1 MASRQTQKRPG
12 GETMA
17 SKDTMTL
24 NMGPQH
30 PATHGVL
37 RIELDLD
44 GETVIEA
51 RPVIGY
57 LHTGIEKNM
66 EAKTYTQA
74 LTMTDRMDYLAP
86 MSNNLVYVSA
96 VEKLMEL
103 EIPPRA
109 EYIRVIMTELTRL
122 NSHLV
127 WVGTHAIDIGA
138 MSMLLYA
145 FREREKITQMY
156 EFVSG
161 VRMMSSYFRVGGIAQ
176 DVPKGFEDR
185 VNDILKVLP
194 GKINEYEGLLTENKI
209 WRNRTIGVGTI
220 SAEDAIDAGLSGPS
234 LRGSGVSWD
243 LRKSK
248 PYSYYDKFEF
258 DIPIG
263 KNGDVFD
270 RYTVRLEEM
279 RQSLRIIRQALDGL
293 PDGPV
298 MTSDRKVT
306 PPPKAEVLTGMEQ
319 LIHHF
324 KLVVHGFQPPPGDVY
339 FAIESPKGEIG
350 CYLVSDGTK
359 KPYRVHFRPPSFVNI
374 SAFNKLV
381 AGRMV
386 ADVIACIGS
395 IDIVLGE
402 IDR

>member
-1 MASRQTQKRPG
+1 M
-12 GETMA
+12 M
-17 SKDTMTL
+17 L

-37 RIELDLD
+37 RIELELD
-44 GETVIEA
+44 GETVVEA

-66 EAKTYTQA
+66 EAKTYLQA

-86 MSNNLVYVSA
+86 LSNNLVYIGA
-96 VEKLMEL
+96 LEKLMEI
-103 EIPPRA
+103 EVPPRA
-109 EYIRVIMTELTRL
+109 EYIRVILTELTRI

-161 VRMMSSYFRVGGIAQ
+161 VRMMASYFRLGGLTQ
-176 DVPKGFEDR
+176 DVPSGFEER
-185 VNDILKVLP
+185 VRDILNTLP
-194 GKINEYEGLLTENKI
+194 AKIDEYEGLLTQNKI
-209 WRNRTIGVGTI
+209 WRNRTIGVGVI
-220 SAEDAIDAGLSGPS
+220 SADDAIDAGLSGPS
-234 LRGSGVSWD
+234 LRGSGLAWD
-243 LRKSK
+243 IRKSN

-258 DIPIG
+258 DIPVG
-263 KNGDVFD
+263 KNGDCYD
-270 RYTVRLEEM
+270 RYLVRLEEM
-279 RQSLRIIRQALDGL
+279 RQSLRIIRQAIDGL

-298 MTSDRKVT
+298 RVENGKIT
-306 PPPKAEVLTGMEQ
+306 PPIKIEVLTGMEQ

-324 KLVVHGFQPPPGDVY
+324 KLVVHGILPPAGDVY

-350 CYLVSDGTK
+350 CYLVSDGSK

-395 IDIVLGE
+395 LDIVLGE

>member
-1 MASRQTQKRPG
+1 
-12 GETMA
+12 
-17 SKDTMTL
+17 MTI

-37 RIELDLD
+37 RIELDIE
-44 GETVIEA
+44 GETIIDA
-51 RPVIGY
+51 RPIIGY

-86 MSNNLVYVSA
+86 MSNNLVYVGA
-96 VEKLMEL
+96 IEKLMEV

-109 EYIRVIMTELTRL
+109 EYVRVIMTELTRIA
-122 NSHLV
+122 SHLV
-127 WVGTHAIDIGA
+127 WLGTHAIDIGA
-138 MSMLLYA
+138 MSMLLYC
-145 FREREKITQMY
+145 FREREKVLQMY

-161 VRMMSSYFRVGGIAQ
+161 VRMMSSYFRGGGLARDIPAGF
-176 DVPKGFEDR
+176 DVR
-185 VNDILKVLP
+185 VKDILDTFP
-194 GKINEYEGLLTENKI
+194 AKIDEYENLLTDNKI
-209 WRNRTIGVGTI
+209 WRNRTEGVGVI
-220 SAEDAIDAGLSGPS
+220 SAEDAISAGLSGPS
-234 LRGSGVSWD
+234 LRGSGVAWD
-243 LRKSK
+243 VRKSN

-258 DIPIG
+258 DIPTG

-270 RYTVRLEEM
+270 RYKVRIEEM
-279 RQSLRIIRQALDGL
+279 RQSLRIVGQAIDGI
-293 PDGPV
+293 PEGPYI
-298 MTSDRKVT
+298 TTDRKIAS
-306 PPPKAEVLTGMEQ
+306 PPKEEVLKGMEQ

-324 KLVVHGFQPPPGDVY
+324 KLVVHGFTPPRGDVY

-350 CYLVSDGTK
+350 CYIVSDGTK

-374 SAFNKLV
+374 SALPRLV
-381 AGRMV
+381 RGRMV

>member
-1 MASRQTQKRPG
+1 
-12 GETMA
+12 
-17 SKDTMTL
+17 MTL

-37 RIELDLD
+37 RIELELD
-44 GETVIEA
+44 GETVVEA
-51 RPVIGY
+51 RPIIGY

-66 EAKTYTQA
+66 ENKTYLQA

-86 MSNNLVYVSA
+86 MSNNLVYVGA
-96 VEKLMEL
+96 IEKLMEI
-103 EIPPRA
+103 EVPPRA
-109 EYIRVIMTELTRL
+109 EYIRVIMAELTRL

-127 WVGTHAIDIGA
+127 WLGTHSIDIGA
-138 MSMLLYA
+138 MSMLLYC

-161 VRMMSSYFRVGGIAQ
+161 VRMMSSYFRVGGVAR
-176 DVPKGFEDR
+176 DVPQGFEQR
-185 VNDILKVLP
+185 VRDILNTFP
-194 GKINEYEGLLTENKI
+194 AKIDEYEGLLTNNKI
-209 WRNRTIGVGTI
+209 WRNRTIGVGAI
-220 SAEDAIDAGLSGPS
+220 SVEDAIDAGLSGPS
-234 LRGSGVSWD
+234 LRGSGLALD
-243 LRKSK
+243 IRKAN

-258 DIPIG
+258 DIPAG
-263 KNGDVFD
+263 KNGDCYD
-270 RYTVRLEEM
+270 RYFVRLEEM
-279 RQSLRIIRQALDGL
+279 RQSLRIIRQAIGGL
-293 PDGPV
+293 PGGPTRIADG
-298 MTSDRKVT
+298 KIT
-306 PPPKAEVLTGMEQ
+306 PPLKEEVLTGMEQ

-324 KLVVHGFQPPPGDVY
+324 KLVVHGFQPPVGDVY
-339 FAIESPKGEIG
+339 FPIESPKGEIG
-350 CYLVSDGTK
+350 CYLVSDGSK

-374 SAFNKLV
+374 SALNKLV

>member
-1 MASRQTQKRPG
+1 MADR
-12 GETMA
+12 E
-17 SKDTMTL
+17 TMTL

-37 RIELDLD
+37 RIELDLQ

-51 RPVIGY
+51 RPIIGY

-86 MSNNLVYVSA
+86 LSNNLVYVQA
-96 VEKLMEL
+96 IEKLMQL
-103 EIPPRA
+103 EVPIRA

-127 WVGTHAIDIGA
+127 WLGTHALDIGA
-138 MSMLLYA
+138 MSMLLYC

-161 VRMMSSYFRVGGIAQ
+161 VRMMASYFRVGGLTN
-176 DVPKGFEDR
+176 DVPRGFEER
-185 VNDILKVLP
+185 VKDILDTFP
-194 GKINEYEGLLTENKI
+194 GKIDEYEGLLTQNRI
-209 WRNRTIGVGTI
+209 WRNRTIGVGVI
-220 SAEDAIDAGLSGPS
+220 SAEDAVDAGLSGPN
-234 LRGSGVSWD
+234 LRGSGVAWD
-243 LRKSK
+243 IRKSN
-248 PYSYYDKFEF
+248 PYSIYDKFDF
-258 DIPIG
+258 IIPTG
-263 KNGDVFD
+263 KNGDCYD
-270 RYTVRLEEM
+270 RYLVRLEEM
-279 RQSLRIIRQALDGL
+279 RQSLRIIKQALDGL
-293 PDGPV
+293 PNGAVKSD
-298 MTSDRKVT
+298 DRKIS
-306 PPPKAEVLTGMEQ
+306 PPPKPEVLTGMEQ

-324 KLVVHGFQPPPGDVY
+324 KLVVHGIHPPPGDVY
-339 FAIESPKGEIG
+339 HSIESPKGEIG
-350 CYLVSDGTK
+350 CYLVSDGSK

-374 SAFNKLV
+374 SGFNKLV

>member
-1 MASRQTQKRPG
+1 MAGQ
-12 GETMA
+12 EA
-17 SKDTMTL
+17 MTL

-37 RIELDLD
+37 RIELDLE
-44 GETVIEA
+44 GETVLEA
-51 RPVIGY
+51 RPIIGY

-86 MSNNLVYVSA
+86 LSNNLVYVGA
-96 VEKLMEL
+96 IEKLMQVEVPL
-103 EIPPRA
+103 RA
-109 EYIRVIMTELTRL
+109 EYMRVILTELTRL

-127 WVGTHAIDIGA
+127 WLGTHALDIGA
-138 MSMLLYA
+138 MSMLLYC

-161 VRMMSSYFRVGGIAQ
+161 VRMMASYFRVGGLTN
-176 DVPKGFEDR
+176 DVPKGFEGR
-185 VNDILKVLP
+185 VKDILDTFP
-194 GKINEYEGLLTENKI
+194 AKIDEYEGLLTDNKI
-209 WRNRTIGVGTI
+209 WRNRTIGVGVI
-220 SAEDAIDAGLSGPS
+220 SAEDAIDAGLSGPN
-234 LRGSGVSWD
+234 LRGSGVAWD
-243 LRKSK
+243 LRKSR
-248 PYSYYDKFEF
+248 PYSVYDKFEF

-263 KNGDVFD
+263 KNGDCYD
-270 RYTVRLEEM
+270 RYLVRLEEM

-293 PDGPV
+293 PEGPT
-298 MTSDRKVT
+298 MTSDRKVA
-306 PPPKAEVLTGMEQ
+306 PPAKLEVLTGMEQ

-324 KLVVHGFQPPPGDVY
+324 KLVVHGFQPPVGDVY
-339 FAIESPKGEIG
+339 HAIESPKGEIG
-350 CYLVSDGTK
+350 CYIVSDGSK
-359 KPYRVHFRPPSFVNI
+359 KPYRVHFRPPSFINI
-374 SAFNKLV
+374 SALNRLV

>member
-1 MASRQTQKRPG
+1 
-12 GETMA
+12 
-17 SKDTMTL
+17 MTL

-37 RIELDLD
+37 RIELELD

-66 EAKTYTQA
+66 EYKTYLQA

-86 MSNNLVYVSA
+86 MSNNLVYVGA
-96 VEKLMEL
+96 IEKLMEI
-103 EIPPRA
+103 EVPPRA
-109 EYIRVIMTELTRL
+109 EYIRVILTELTRL

-127 WVGTHAIDIGA
+127 WLGTHAIDIGA
-138 MSMLLYA
+138 MSMLLYC

-161 VRMMSSYFRVGGIAQ
+161 VRMMSSYFRVGGLAQ
-176 DVPKGFEDR
+176 DVPEGFEQR
-185 VNDILKVLP
+185 VRDILDTFP
-194 GKINEYEGLLTENKI
+194 AKIDEYEGLLTNNKI
-209 WRNRTIGVGTI
+209 WRNRTIGVGVI
-220 SAEDAIDAGLSGPS
+220 SVDDAIDAGLSGPS
-234 LRGSGVSWD
+234 LRGSGLALDV
-243 LRKSK
+243 RKAN

-258 DIPIG
+258 DIPAG
-263 KNGDVFD
+263 KNGDCYD
-270 RYTVRLEEM
+270 RYLVRLEEM
-279 RQSLRIIRQALDGL
+279 RQSLRIIRQAIDGL
-293 PDGPV
+293 PEGPTRISDG
-298 MTSDRKVT
+298 KIT
-306 PPPKAEVLTGMEQ
+306 PPPKPEVLTGMEQ

-324 KLVVHGFQPPPGDVY
+324 KLVVHGFQPPEGDVY
-339 FAIESPKGEIG
+339 FPIESPKGEIG
-350 CYLVSDGTK
+350 CYLVSDGSK

-374 SAFNKLV
+374 SALNKLV
-381 AGRMV
+381 TGRMV

-395 IDIVLGE
+395 MDIVLGE

>member
-1 MASRQTQKRPG
+1 
-12 GETMA
+12 
-17 SKDTMTL
+17 MTL

-51 RPVIGY
+51 RPIIGY

-96 VEKLMEL
+96 IEKLMEL

-109 EYIRVIMTELTRL
+109 EYIRVILTELTRL

-127 WVGTHAIDIGA
+127 WIGTHAIDIGA

-161 VRMMSSYFRVGGIAQ
+161 VRMMSSYFRVGGITQ
-176 DVPKGFEDR
+176 DVPTGFEDR
-185 VNDILKVLP
+185 VNDILNIFP
-194 GKINEYEGLLTENKI
+194 AKIDEYEGLLTDNKI

-234 LRGSGVSWD
+234 LRGSGVTWD
-243 LRKSK
+243 IRKSK

-258 DIPIG
+258 DIPTRP
-263 KNGDVFD
+263 KW
-270 RYTVRLEEM
+270 RCLRSLPVRLEEM
-279 RQSLRIIRQALDGL
+279 RQSLRIIRQAFDGL
-293 PDGPV
+293 PGWPGDDIG
-298 MTSDRKVT
+298 SQSRASAKDRSADRHGAADSSFQIGGAWFSAASRRCLLLRLNR
-306 PPPKAEVLTGMEQ
+306 PKAKSVA
-319 LIHHF
+319 IS
-324 KLVVHGFQPPPGDVY
+324 FQM
-339 FAIESPKGEIG
+339 AQRNHIE
-350 CYLVSDGTK
+350 C
-359 KPYRVHFRPPSFVNI
+359 I
-374 SAFNKLV
+374 S
-381 AGRMV
+381 GRRR
-386 ADVIACIGS
+386 
-395 IDIVLGE
+395 L
-402 IDR
+402 

>member
-1 MASRQTQKRPG
+1 VANR
-12 GETMA
+12 E
-17 SKDTMTL
+17 TMTL

-37 RIELDLD
+37 RIELELD
-44 GETVIEA
+44 GETVVEA
-51 RPVIGY
+51 RPIIGY

-86 MSNNLVYVSA
+86 LSNNLVYVGA
-96 VEKLMEL
+96 IEKLMEI
-103 EIPPRA
+103 EIPARA

-127 WVGTHAIDIGA
+127 WLGTHAIDIGA
-138 MSMLLYA
+138 MSMLLYC

-161 VRMMSSYFRVGGIAQ
+161 VRMMASYFRVGGLTQ
-176 DVPKGFEDR
+176 DVPAGFEER
-185 VNDILKVLP
+185 VREILNTFP
-194 GKINEYEGLLTENKI
+194 SKIDEYEGLLTQNKI
-209 WRNRTIGVGTI
+209 WRNRTIGVGVI
-220 SAEDAIDAGLSGPS
+220 SSEDAIDAGLSGPS
-234 LRGSGVSWD
+234 LRGSGVAWD
-243 LRKSK
+243 LRKSN

-258 DIPIG
+258 DIPVG
-263 KNGDVFD
+263 EKGDCYD
-270 RYTVRLEEM
+270 RYLVRLAEM
-279 RQSLRIIRQALDGL
+279 RQSLRIIEQAISGL
-293 PDGPV
+293 PEGPV
-298 MTSDRKVT
+298 RLADRKIT
-306 PPPKAEVLTGMEQ
+306 PPSKEEVLTGMEQ

-324 KLVVHGFQPPPGDVY
+324 KLVVHGFQPPVGDVY
-339 FAIESPKGEIG
+339 FAVESPKGEIG

>member
-1 MASRQTQKRPG
+1 
-12 GETMA
+12 
-17 SKDTMTL
+17 MTI

-51 RPVIGY
+51 RPIIGY

-86 MSNNLVYVSA
+86 LSNNLVYVGA
-96 VEKLMEL
+96 IEKLMQVEVP
-103 EIPPRA
+103 IRA
-109 EYIRVIMTELTRL
+109 QYLRVILTELTRL

-127 WVGTHAIDIGA
+127 WLGTHALDIGA
-138 MSMLLYA
+138 MSMLLYC

-161 VRMMSSYFRVGGIAQ
+161 VRMMASYFRVGGLAQ
-176 DVPKGFEDR
+176 DVPQGFEER
-185 VNDILKVLP
+185 VEDILKTFP
-194 GKINEYEGLLTENKI
+194 GKINEYEGLLTDNRI
-209 WRNRTIGVGTI
+209 WRNRTIGVGVI
-220 SAEDAIDAGLSGPS
+220 SAEDAIDVGLSGPN
-234 LRGSGVSWD
+234 LRGSGVQWD
-243 LRKSK
+243 IRKSN
-248 PYSYYDKFEF
+248 PYSSYDKFEF
-258 DIPIG
+258 DIPVG

-270 RYTVRLEEM
+270 RYIVRLEEM
-279 RQSLRIIRQALDGL
+279 RQALRIIRQALDGL
-293 PDGPV
+293 PEGPV
-298 MTSDRKVT
+298 MTSDKKIA
-306 PPPKAEVLTGMEQ
+306 PPPREEVLKGMEQ

-324 KLVVHGFQPPPGDVY
+324 KLVVHGFSPPPGDVY
-339 FAIESPKGEIG
+339 YAIESPKGEIG
-350 CYLVSDGTK
+350 CYLVSDGSK

-374 SAFNKLV
+374 SALNKLV

-395 IDIVLGE
+395 VDIVLGE